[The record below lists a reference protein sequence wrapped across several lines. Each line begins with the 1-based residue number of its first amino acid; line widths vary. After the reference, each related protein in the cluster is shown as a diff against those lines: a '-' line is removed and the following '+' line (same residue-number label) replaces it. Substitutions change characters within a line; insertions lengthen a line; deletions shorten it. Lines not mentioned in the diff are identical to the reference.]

1 LKLAKEMRRPTTANI
16 GAELLRRASEVAK
29 VAETFRNL
37 KGTYVEMLRDVARS
51 IAAGETELARRT
63 GPALGTSEIME
74 GHVAALETEN
84 EVPRKDVVRLVSRST
99 VEKSCELARLAALER
114 KMEELEEIDGGTPPR
129 HR

>member
-1 LKLAKEMRRPTTANI
+1 
-16 GAELLRRASEVAK
+16 VAK
-29 VAETFRNL
+29 VAATFRNL

-129 HR
+129 YR